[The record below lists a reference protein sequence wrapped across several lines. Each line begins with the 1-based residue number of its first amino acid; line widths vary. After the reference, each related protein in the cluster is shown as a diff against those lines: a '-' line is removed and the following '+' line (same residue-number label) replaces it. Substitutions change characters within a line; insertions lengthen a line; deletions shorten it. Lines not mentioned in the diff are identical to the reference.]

1 LHTLWLN
8 TEMKYDGQQ
17 LAPLY
22 NYLEHGVL
30 GDSIV
35 GWAGPCEVPFE
46 HMIDG
51 EDLRSSSSIAGDKML
66 HFVVELFQFP
76 LSSAVALQRLMGESL
91 ILKIHEF
98 GSEKK
103 PLKRDG
109 DDVFWGKRK
118 LNISIATCSQTSSL
132 IHYGVNIT
140 NDGTPVETCSLSD
153 FAIADF
159 QGFAESFMQSFK
171 DEVLSLKRAM
181 VKVRSF

>member
-1 LHTLWLN
+1 MHTLWLN
-8 TEMKYDGQQ
+8 QRTKYDGSQ

-35 GWAGPCEVPFE
+35 GWAGPCDVPFE

-51 EDLRSSSSIAGDKML
+51 EDLRAQSTIAGENML
-66 HFVVELFQFP
+66 HFVIELFQFP
-76 LSSAVALQRLMGESL
+76 LSSAVALQRLMGELL
-91 ILKIHEF
+91 ILEIKAKAKNVVE
-98 GSEKK
+98 
-103 PLKRDG
+103 LKRSG
-109 DDVFWGKRK
+109 DDVYWGQKK

-132 IHYGVNIT
+132 IHYGLNIS
-140 NDGTPVETCSLSD
+140 NEGTPVPTCSLEDFGISD
-153 FAIADF
+153 SVAFA
-159 QGFAESFMQSFK
+159 QSFMDAVK